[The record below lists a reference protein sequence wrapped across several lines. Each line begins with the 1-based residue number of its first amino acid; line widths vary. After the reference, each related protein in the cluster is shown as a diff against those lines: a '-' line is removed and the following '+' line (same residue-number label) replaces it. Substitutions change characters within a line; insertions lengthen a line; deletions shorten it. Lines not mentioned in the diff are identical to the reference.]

1 MAVSEYEASHA
12 IRKNQKP
19 VVRPSCS
26 LLRSEPSALIVTVS
40 KVLEERGVD
49 IFQVDFDHYE
59 TLVSAF
65 TGVFG
70 VYAVTDCESS
80 IRIRCMPC
88 QLMRFSLRVRSR

>member
-12 IRKNQKP
+12 IRKNRKL

-26 LLRSEPSALIVTVS
+26 LFRSESSALIVTAS

-49 IFQVDFDHYE
+49 IFRVDFDHYE

-80 IRIRCMPC
+80 IRCHALPADAV
-88 QLMRFSLRVRSR
+88 LSLRVRSR